1 MIKLAVILVAL
12 ITFIYHLILGIVQ
25 YRSANNPTPASV
37 SDVYDTETYLK
48 WKKYSGENCVLSLAS
63 TAASFVAT
71 VCLLFTNAYASFAS
85 LFPDTV
91 FWGLFA
97 VVLLE
102 TIADTVFSVIKS
114 YISTM
119 IIEEKYG
126 FNRSSA
132 KTFVFDIIRNTLLGF
147 GLSLGMVCALWGIH
161 AAFGDWLIL
170 LFAAVLFVFTLV
182 VSFLYPIFSR
192 IGNKFTPLEEGE
204 LKDRLMSLL
213 TDHGYKVK
221 AIEVMDASRRTTKLN
236 AYFTGFG
243 KMKTIVLYDNLVNSM
258 TPDEICAV
266 FAHELGHGLHK
277 DVLKRQIMNFG
288 NLLIMACAVWFAV
301 REPALH
307 TAFGFDTV
315 NYGFAYIL
323 LGLGLGLIQPL
334 TGLVTNAYS
343 RKAEFRA
350 DRQSVKEG
358 YGEAM
363 ITALKKLARENFA
376 HLSPSK
382 LNVVMD
388 YSHPPLAQRIEAVE
402 KEITKN
408 PA

>member
-1 MIKLAVILVAL
+1 
-12 ITFIYHLILGIVQ
+12 
-25 YRSANNPTPASV
+25 
-37 SDVYDTETYLK
+37 
-48 WKKYSGENCVLSLAS
+48 
-63 TAASFVAT
+63 
-71 VCLLFTNAYASFAS
+71 
-85 LFPDTV
+85 
-91 FWGLFA
+91 
-97 VVLLE
+97 
-102 TIADTVFSVIKS
+102 
-114 YISTM
+114 M

-147 GLSLGMVCALWGIH
+147 GLSLGMVCVLWGIH
-161 AAFGDWLIL
+161 KAFGDWLIL
-170 LFAAVLFVFTLV
+170 LFAAVLFVFTLA

-204 LKDRLMSLL
+204 LKDRLMALL

-288 NLLIMACAVWFAV
+288 NLLIMACAVWLAV

-323 LGLGLGLIQPL
+323 LGLGLGLIQPI
-334 TGLVTNAYS
+334 TGLVMNAYS

>member
-1 MIKLAVILVAL
+1 MEIKIIAAVIASV
-12 ITFIYHLILGIVQ
+12 TFVYHLVLGIVQ
-25 YRSANNPTPASV
+25 RRSANNPTPESV

-48 WKKYSGENCVLSLAS
+48 WKKYSGENSVLGIAS
-63 TAASFVAT
+63 TVVSFV
-71 VCLLFTNAYASFAS
+71 VSLCLLLTNAYSAFAS

-91 FWGLFA
+91 FWGLFS
-97 VVLLE
+97 VILLE
-102 TIADTVFSVIKS
+102 TMADTVFSIIKS

-132 KTFVFDIIRNTLLGF
+132 KTFVFDIIRGILLEF
-147 GLSLGMVCALWGIH
+147 GLSLAMVCALWGIH

-170 LFAAVLFVFTLV
+170 LFAAVLFVFTLA

-192 IGNKFTPLEEGE
+192 IGNKFTPLEDGE

-243 KMKTIVLYDNLVNSM
+243 KMKTIVLYDNLVNAM

-277 DVLKRQIMNFG
+277 DVLKQQIMNLG
-288 NLLIMACAVWFAV
+288 NLLIMACVVWLAV

-307 TAFGFDTV
+307 TAFGFDGV

-334 TGLVTNAYS
+334 TGLVMNAYS
-343 RKAEFRA
+343 RHAEFRA

-363 ITALKKLARENFA
+363 ITALKKLARENFV

-382 LNVVMD
+382 LNVVLG
-388 YSHPPLAQRIEAVE
+388 YSHPPLAQRIDAVE
-402 KEITKN
+402 KEMNK
-408 PA
+408 